1 MRAGTAEVQNKILAA
16 GMPHEEGLL
25 KLMPELVMK
34 QLGEVPGFNKQETT
48 ALPFPSF
55 TKVKEAMIE
64 NHTIAEGTV
73 YKGRVDRVASV
84 ISRPNYENQQ
94 QPATFFN
101 YQTKVPTAK
110 SDEPD
115 LTEPIDVTDKW
126 DGPDLTAIEDA
137 VAEIQQ
143 KPSKVVQLSS
153 LRQVDPM

>member
-1 MRAGTAEVQNKILAA
+1 MT
-16 GMPHEEGLL
+16 
-25 KLMPELVMK
+25 
-34 QLGEVPGFNKQETT
+34 
-48 ALPFPSF
+48 
-55 TKVKEAMIE
+55 
-64 NHTIAEGTV
+64 
-73 YKGRVDRVASV
+73 
-84 ISRPNYENQQ
+84 SRPNYENQQ